1 MAILGELSNATTQ
14 TVVAT
19 TPSMVSTPQSV
30 VATTPSVGS
39 IGDALMQMLYSVIA
53 YLPGLIAAIVILVI
67 GWVIGRLLGK
77 VISGILDK
85 IGVDDALL
93 KTSVGQAIEQS
104 GTHVVTLFDL
114 IVRWF
119 IYLIAIVA
127 AANILQLEFL
137 TSLLQSIVVY
147 LPHVALFL
155 IILIVG
161 FIMVDFFSDVLE
173 GWGKTQDIEFLGLMI
188 MLLRVFFYFI
198 VLVLAL
204 SQSAHRP
211 HHHLHLR
218 NPDCMGSGARTR
230 RRYRHLHRVRP
241 ERSGS
246 PDHGRYAE
254 KDVKVN
260 FLSFF

>member
-1 MAILGELSNATTQ
+1 MWQLVIMALIGELSNA
-14 TVVAT
+14 
-19 TPSMVSTPQSV
+19 TPQSV

-53 YLPGLIAAIVILVI
+53 YLPGLIAAIVILLI
-67 GWVIGRLLGK
+67 GWVVGRLLGK

-198 VLVLAL
+198 VLILAL
-204 SQSAHRP
+204 SQLLIDLTIIYTFVTPIAWGVG
-211 HHHLHLR
+211 LGL
-218 NPDCMGSGARTR
+218 GAGIAIFIGFG
-230 RRYRHLHRVRP
+230 L
-241 ERSGS
+241 
-246 PDHGRYAE
+246 
-254 KDVKVN
+254 KDRAPAIMDDLLKKM
-260 FLSFF
+260 SK

>member
-1 MAILGELSNATTQ
+1 
-14 TVVAT
+14 
-19 TPSMVSTPQSV
+19 
-30 VATTPSVGS
+30 VGS

-53 YLPGLIAAIVILVI
+53 YLPGFIAAIIILVI
-67 GWVIGRLLGK
+67 GWVVGRLLGK

-104 GTHVVTLFDL
+104 GTRVVTLFDL

-188 MLLRVFFYFI
+188 MLLRVFFCFM

-204 SQSAHRP
+204 SQLLIDLTIIYTFVTPIAWGVGIG
-211 HHHLHLR
+211 L
-218 NPDCMGSGARTR
+218 GAGIAIFIGFG
-230 RRYRHLHRVRP
+230 L
-241 ERSGS
+241 
-246 PDHGRYAE
+246 
-254 KDVKVN
+254 KDRAPQIMDDMLKKM
-260 FLSFF
+260 SK